1 MEVERVQRWVM
12 STLLMTVATIFAG
25 GLALL
30 SATSVQAGAR
40 PGLLVMSVVVGVLG
54 VSGVRVIN
62 ATSLVTPWLL
72 AGGLPALLGWLLTR

>member
-12 STLLMTVATIFAG
+12 STLLMTIAVIFGG

-30 SATSVQAGAR
+30 SATSVQPGAR
-40 PGLLVMSVVVGVLG
+40 PGLLVMSAFVGVMG

-62 ATSLVTPWLL
+62 GKSLVTPWLL
-72 AGGLPALLGWLLTR
+72 AGAVPAFLGWLLTR